1 MTILDAYIVGSVALG
16 LAGLWLAAWE
26 IYAKVTG
33 RKTISRRVWDESAP
47 TQTVIA
53 VGTGLLFG
61 VGGIVLAV
69 HFGAGWP

>member
-1 MTILDAYIVGSVALG
+1 MSVLDAYTVGAVALG

-26 IYAKVTG
+26 VFAKVTG
-33 RKTISRRVWDESAP
+33 RKTISRRVRDESAP

-69 HFGAGWP
+69 HFGTGWP

>member
-1 MTILDAYIVGSVALG
+1 MSALDAYTVGSVALG

-33 RKTISRRVWDESAP
+33 RKTISRRVWDEPA
-47 TQTVIA
+47 TVQTVIA

-61 VGGIVLAV
+61 LGGIVLAV
-69 HFGAGWP
+69 HFGVGWP